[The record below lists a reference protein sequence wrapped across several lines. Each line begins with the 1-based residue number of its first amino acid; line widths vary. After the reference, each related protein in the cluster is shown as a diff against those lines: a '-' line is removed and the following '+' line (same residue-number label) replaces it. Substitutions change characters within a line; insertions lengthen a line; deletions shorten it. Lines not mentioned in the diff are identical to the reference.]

1 MVKKNKKRRRKKSK
15 SQQAVKRN
23 DSSITSISSKE
34 IDLDQNHTFMTMTRP
49 VNIQVSTPYT
59 IPKNIYY
66 YDEAKDFLHLSLETT
81 FADKLSEYHNYS
93 EDWCYWNYT

>member
-1 MVKKNKKRRRKKSK
+1 MVKKNKKRRRKKNK
-15 SQQAVKRN
+15 SQKTVKRN
-23 DSSITSISSKE
+23 DSSITSNSTE

-81 FADKLSEYHNYS
+81 FADTLSEYHNYS